1 MEYRILG
8 KTGLKTSVLG
18 FGGIPIADLPESEAV
33 NVISNA
39 YDNGINFFHTAP
51 TYGDSALKIGK
62 ALRGVRDN
70 CIIAVKIFG
79 SNRDRVR
86 KELSKSLEMLQT
98 GRLDIAQFRITEAQF
113 ETAIGPNG
121 GLMELQE
128 AQRKGL
134 VGHIGITDHSPKFL
148 ANAVS
153 TGLFSNVI
161 TPFSYI
167 YPVARSTVIPVALGI
182 NNGIIVMK
190 ALAGGA
196 LGALGN
202 IEEALN
208 FIWSHGCST
217 AIVGM
222 RSVSEVERDA
232 SVAGMVRQMPEDE
245 VTKLLDQGSEFRA
258 KYRIEEFDGVPSG
271 KLIM

>member
-8 KTGLKTSVLG
+8 KTGLKTSVVG
-18 FGGIPIADLPESEAV
+18 FGGIPIADLPESEAM
-33 NVISNA
+33 NVISKA

-70 CIIAVKIFG
+70 CIIAVKVFG

-98 GRLDIAQFRITEAQF
+98 GRIDIAQFRITETQF

-128 AQRKGL
+128 AQRKGV
-134 VGHIGITDHSPKFL
+134 VGHIGITDHNPKFL
-148 ANAVS
+148 AKAVL

-167 YPVARSTVIPVALGI
+167 YPVARSTVIPVALGM
-182 NNGIIVMK
+182 NNGIIIMK

-196 LGALGN
+196 LGN
-202 IEEALN
+202 IEGALN

-232 SVAGMVRQMPEDE
+232 SVAGMIRQMPEDE
-245 VTKLLDQGSEFRA
+245 VTKLLEQGSELRA
-258 KYRIEEFDGVPSG
+258 KYRIEEFEGVPSG